1 MRPQRRPKEDIDR
14 LPNHPIDIRPFDPI
28 SKRKAGI
35 YCEQLNQKLAPLGAS
50 AELFGSVELE
60 IATKGEWEFAIY
72 LTDEQW
78 FPVLV
83 CLINHFGAIHALMD
97 DFAVF
102 TDISDD
108 INIEVI
114 PMRDEAGQ
122 RNRAI
127 MEYWRSNPAFLK
139 EYEQG
144 KLQHSFSKREYY
156 RWKDEYIAQI
166 VESL

>member
-1 MRPQRRPKEDIDR
+1 MKPQRRPPEF
-14 LPNHPIDIRPFDPI
+14 FDHLSDKPVEI
-28 SKRKAGI
+28 QQFNPKSKKQASL
-35 YCEQLNQKLAPLGAS
+35 YCEQINWLLASFGAT

-83 CLINHFGAIHALMD
+83 HLINNYGSIQTLMD

-102 TDISDD
+102 TDMLDGTE
-108 INIEVI
+108 IEVI
-114 PMRDEAGQ
+114 PMRGEAAI
-122 RNRAI
+122 RNKAI
-127 MEYWRSNPAFLK
+127 MNFWRKDPVALEEYQR
-139 EYEQG
+139 G
-144 KLQHSFSKREYY
+144 KLEHAYSKREYY

-166 VESL
+166 VERL